1 MGKEKWKKKD
11 EAEKAKGK
19 FRKTSRKNQVKKLKK
34 YDKKLMPPDKISE
47 SSNEFWGKSFSP
59 PKIRAKGS
67 LHPTEVLCC
76 NSEKDGQEDL
86 RLGGGEQ
93 KQPKQQLK
101 ESNSIERY
109 RVWFIADGKGQN
121 DPSDGLER
129 GH

>member
-1 MGKEKWKKKD
+1 MRKEKGKKKG

-47 SSNEFWGKSFSP
+47 SSND
-59 PKIRAKGS
+59 
-67 LHPTEVLCC
+67 
-76 NSEKDGQEDL
+76 EKDGQEEL